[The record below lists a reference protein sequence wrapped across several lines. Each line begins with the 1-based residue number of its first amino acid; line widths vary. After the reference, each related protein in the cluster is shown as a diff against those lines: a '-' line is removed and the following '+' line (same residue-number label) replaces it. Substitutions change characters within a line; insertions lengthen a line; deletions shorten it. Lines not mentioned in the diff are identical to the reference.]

1 MKAFRVGTVENVE
14 PVVKINFSEYADLS
28 ERKFVPLKELDSK
41 VRTLDHKFSNIRDIE
56 SGDPVRTYRFQFCV
70 YYAENGKMQKINGK
84 MNIGDGDGG
93 LVSSMKAQI
102 EMQRQDDSWIAYR
115 KSTNKES
122 YEAYQE
128 EITDM
133 QEHILPY
140 LQSYCSVQERQP
152 AKTTATEKKEKAASM
167 KQASTPQQPKEK
179 PSIRERLQRNK
190 EMLSAQKGS
199 SPERKGIEL

>member
-1 MKAFRVGTVENVE
+1 
-14 PVVKINFSEYADLS
+14 VKINFSEYADLS

-41 VRTLDHKFSNIRDIE
+41 VRTLDHKFSNIRDTE
-56 SGDPVRTYRFQFCV
+56 SGDPVRTYRLQFSI
-70 YYAENGKMQKINGK
+70 YYVENGKMQKINGK
-84 MNIGDGDGG
+84 MDIGDGDGG
-93 LVSSMKAQI
+93 LVSSMKAQL

-115 KSTNKES
+115 KSMNKES

-128 EITDM
+128 EMTDM

-152 AKTTATEKKEKAASM
+152 EKTTATEKKENAASM

-179 PSIRERLQRNK
+179 PSIHERLQRNK